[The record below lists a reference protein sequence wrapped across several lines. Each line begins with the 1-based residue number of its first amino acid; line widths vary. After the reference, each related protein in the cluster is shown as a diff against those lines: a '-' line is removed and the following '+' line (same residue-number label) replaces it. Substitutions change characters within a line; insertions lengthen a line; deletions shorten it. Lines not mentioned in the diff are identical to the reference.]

1 VMSCVP
7 TFPEVTASKKLGA
20 VHPFTSRAKKV
31 LELSLREAKRLG
43 RDHIGTGHILLGLI
57 SEGEGVAAQVL
68 VKAGADLDQARMRI
82 QVD

>member
-1 VMSCVP
+1 M
-7 TFPEVTASKKLGA
+7 
-20 VHPFTSRAKKV
+20 
-31 LELSLREAKRLG
+31 
-43 RDHIGTGHILLGLI
+43 LGLI